1 MPQVIDAF
9 RDEHFF
15 LSNFSPSPIVVSMNL
30 TINGLTEDHTFSL
43 STGEHCFQAMKL
55 CASVMTDEEKY
66 RWMSA
71 MAAAPT
77 PGKSKYLGRSIR
89 IDINKWNSM
98 AYRCM
103 ERTQELKY
111 TQNPELQE
119 KLLATGDAQLIEGTS
134 WGDKLWGVDE
144 KGEGKN
150 QLGIILMALRAHLK
164 TT

>member
-1 MPQVIDAF
+1 MQVIDSF

-30 TINGLTEDHTFSL
+30 ALDGNPSEHQFTLA
-43 STGEHCFQAMKL
+43 TGEHCFQAMKL
-55 CASVMTDEEKY
+55 SASTMDDAEKH
-66 RWMSA
+66 RWMKA
-71 MAAAPT
+71 MEGAAT
-77 PGKSKYLGRSIR
+77 PGRSKYLGRSIR
-89 IDINKWNSM
+89 IDIHKWNAI

-111 TQNPELQE
+111 TQNIDLQE
-119 KLLATGDAQLIEGTS
+119 KLLATGDAKLIEGTS

-150 QLGIILMALRAHLK
+150 QLGIILMALRSKLQTA
-164 TT
+164 